1 MPTNKERVVL
11 TLGKAA
17 KNELA
22 WIAMKNRATMSRLI
36 EEYVHERFIAEIPK
50 GYDPVKALKLVRQDD
65 FDVSWTIPF
74 EIPSSDS

>member
-22 WIAMKNRATMSRLI
+22 WIAMKNRTTMSRLI
-36 EEYVHERFIAEIPK
+36 EEYVHERFFAEIPK
-50 GYDPVKALKLVRQDD
+50 GYDPSKALHLVGQDD

-74 EIPSSDS
+74 ENLST

>member
-22 WIAMKNRATMSRLI
+22 WIAMKNRTTMSRLI
-36 EEYVHERFIAEIPK
+36 AEYVHERFIAEIPQ
-50 GYDPVKALKLVRQDD
+50 GYDPVKALSLVRQDD

-74 EIPSSDS
+74 EIL

>member
-22 WIAMKNRATMSRLI
+22 WIAMKNRTTMSRLI
-36 EEYVHERFIAEIPK
+36 EEYVHERFVAEVPR
-50 GYDPVKALKLVRQDD
+50 GYDPVKALRLVRQDD
-65 FDVSWTIPF
+65 FDVTFTIPF
-74 EIPSSDS
+74 ESTPL

>member
-22 WIAMKNRATMSRLI
+22 WIALKNRTTMSRLI
-36 EEYVHERFIAEIPK
+36 EEYVHERFMQEVPPK
-50 GYDPVKALKLVRQDD
+50 FPLSDAMHAVAQPD
-65 FDVSWTIPF
+65 FDVTSTIPF
-74 EIPSSDS
+74 DSYPES

>member
-22 WIAMKNRATMSRLI
+22 WIAMKNRTTMSRLI
-36 EEYVHERFIAEIPK
+36 EEYVHERFIAEIPR
-50 GYDPVKALKLVRQDD
+50 GYDPVKALGLVGQDD

-74 EIPSSDS
+74 ENLSSDS